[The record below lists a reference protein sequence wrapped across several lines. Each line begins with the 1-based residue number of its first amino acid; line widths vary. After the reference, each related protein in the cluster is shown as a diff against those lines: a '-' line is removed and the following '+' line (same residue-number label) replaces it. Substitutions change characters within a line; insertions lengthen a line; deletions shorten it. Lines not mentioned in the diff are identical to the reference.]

1 MVLNKVSD
9 FRCHQSPANTDTLGN
24 R

>member
-1 MVLNKVSD
+1 MVLNKVSN
-9 FRCHQSPANTDTLGN
+9 FRSHQSPANTDTLGN